1 MKGFQFY
8 GIHYCELELSFAIH
22 PNSHPNHWGL
32 TLNWGLLNWGLT
44 PIYLSFKQFSTIIP

>member
-44 PIYLSFKQFSTIIP
+44 PI

>member
-32 TLNWGLLNWGLT
+32 TLNWGLLNWGLSQLGSD
-44 PIYLSFKQFSTIIP
+44 PYIDVRK